1 MSQVIADAKVG
12 DVIHF
17 TNFAM
22 ATAGHD
28 VWAIVT
34 TITEEHDADLFS
46 RGVYVDILTG
56 AEGEGRQH
64 WITYS
69 SDTGVIVPEDQWPDE
84 ICTALAKRAL
94 LGYDECT

>member
-34 TITEEHDADLFS
+34 TIT
-46 RGVYVDILTG
+46 
-56 AEGEGRQH
+56 
-64 WITYS
+64 
-69 SDTGVIVPEDQWPDE
+69 
-84 ICTALAKRAL
+84 
-94 LGYDECT
+94 